1 IPDPQSPATRE
12 SAALRWDEI
21 TEPDHARML
30 AWYQELLRLRRDR
43 PELASGSLAEVS
55 VEVLDEDTV
64 LMRRG
69 ATTVAATRARDRLVE
84 IPVEGEVLV
93 AWGEYGPVPGGH
105 AVTGPGALVIDTRS

>member
-1 IPDPQSPATRE
+1 MGWDAEIPDPQSPATRE
-12 SAALRWDEI
+12 SAALRWDEV

-69 ATTVAATRARDRLVE
+69 ATTVAATRAGTGWWRSPSRVRSWWR
-84 IPVEGEVLV
+84 G
-93 AWGEYGPVPGGH
+93 GEYGPRPGG
-105 AVTGPGALVIDTRS
+105 ATP